1 MLKLE
6 IKTGGAAFSEDD
18 ELTYEGRFELAR
30 LLRKVAAQIETGD
43 DGKYLMDINGNRCGQ
58 WTLDQ
63 KGSSIL
69 DIIFYNKVNRSVI
82 IGYKNVTNI
91 PMVKDHIILNKQE
104 YIVEGIIYDYENKVV
119 HIFVRKRN
127 SNDVTFYIQKGVKI
141 MLRYGEKFNIPD
153 HLMDTIATYMND
165 EKREIVHGELAPCT
179 HEEFLKRYLE
189 LDPDFEGVLW
199 REFRIEFE
207 E

>member
-1 MLKLE
+1 M
-6 IKTGGAAFSEDD
+6 
-18 ELTYEGRFELAR
+18 
-30 LLRKVAAQIETGD
+30 
-43 DGKYLMDINGNRCGQ
+43 
-58 WTLDQ
+58 
-63 KGSSIL
+63 

-104 YIVEGIIYDYENKVV
+104 YIVEGIIYDYVNNVV

-127 SNDVTFYIQKGVKI
+127 SNDVTFYIYKGVKI